1 MATLTAATI
10 ARREA
15 RKAVKAHY
23 AAKGIRLAESQA
35 RFIWSIGLSTDEYTA
50 IREALA
56 LGQPHQPVVRAS
68 RVRKATT
75 QVSVTARKGTLQGW
89 EKAANSTSNDYRSH
103 IAKPGGRSAWV
114 ATDGTFYAVTYAG
127 HHAFS
132 MKCAEAGIVQ
142 ALDYGSAVGP
152 LEDKGWVH
160 ISGGAIVN
168 RRSAERITP
177 EQAETLMAWG
187 NTDASH
193 RREVQSF
200 LASA

>member
-1 MATLTAATI
+1 
-10 ARREA
+10 
-15 RKAVKAHY
+15 
-23 AAKGIRLAESQA
+23 
-35 RFIWSIGLSTDEYTA
+35 
-50 IREALA
+50 
-56 LGQPHQPVVRAS
+56 
-68 RVRKATT
+68 
-75 QVSVTARKGTLQGW
+75 
-89 EKAANSTSNDYRSH
+89 
-103 IAKPGGRSAWV
+103 
-114 ATDGTFYAVTYAG
+114 
-127 HHAFS
+127 